1 MSKGT
6 SIEQELDNLYDL
18 FSIFDDRK
26 DQFIQI
32 MDMAKESN
40 SLSDEY
46 KTDSN
51 KISGCTSQAWV
62 ISKKNEDKTYNFY
75 TDSDSLIVKGL
86 LSILGTIF
94 NGQNVN
100 DIQKYNSE
108 IILEKL
114 GLKNV
119 ISSQRTNGFSNA
131 VEKIKKV
138 GNMNNTQNESIRLLR
153 DVDAYMIPSGD
164 EVRLLAGNLVRITQ
178 SLGGNYTVLING
190 NLVQIREENADALG
204 FEIKKDKHPKKKTG
218 TLEQQIWDQLKTCY
232 DPEIPVNIVELG
244 LIYDLTIK
252 ENNDINIKMTL
263 TAPGCGMGPV
273 LTEEVNRKVSGL
285 DDSNNVDVELVWE
298 PQWNRDM
305 MSEEAQLELG
315 ML

>member
-1 MSKGT
+1 MNKGT
-6 SIEQELDNLYDL
+6 SIDQELDNLYDL

-94 NGQNVN
+94 NGQDVN

-119 ISSQRTNGFSNA
+119 ISSQRTNGFFNA
-131 VEKIKKV
+131 VEKIKK
-138 GNMNNTQNESIRLLR
+138 
-153 DVDAYMIPSGD
+153 
-164 EVRLLAGNLVRITQ
+164 LAI
-178 SLGGNYTVLING
+178 
-190 NLVQIREENADALG
+190 
-204 FEIKKDKHPKKKTG
+204 
-218 TLEQQIWDQLKTCY
+218 
-232 DPEIPVNIVELG
+232 
-244 LIYDLTIK
+244 
-252 ENNDINIKMTL
+252 
-263 TAPGCGMGPV
+263 
-273 LTEEVNRKVSGL
+273 
-285 DDSNNVDVELVWE
+285 
-298 PQWNRDM
+298 
-305 MSEEAQLELG
+305 
-315 ML
+315 